1 MKAALLG
8 LAHPHAGILLATLDL
23 LPEISEICLW
33 DPDAPGIAASL
44 PAAAKVVQVSTDLDA
59 VLGQHDLVFAVVC
72 VPTDRAAALARRVL
86 QAGKHLLAE
95 KPAGFTSAEIAAV
108 EEEAARAGLTA
119 SVLYPRRFHPC
130 MVAARELIQAGKLGP
145 LLSVEA
151 RFLTTQVR
159 FRNPQSWLFRRRE
172 SGGGIL
178 PWLGCHC
185 LDLIHHLTGDEIV
198 AVSAQLAIR
207 SGEAI
212 DVEDTAALTLRLRSG
227 AVGTFLAGYALA
239 NAGEGY
245 LNRAGND
252 SYLGINCRNG
262 RVVWPDLAPRLVIE
276 SPPGPGQAAVREVT
290 LPNPDSPAYGGA
302 AGETFLRQF
311 IAAVSGRAAPPT
323 TLRDALRT
331 ARLIEAAAE
340 SSRTGRLVAIDP
352 TG

>member
-23 LPEISEICLW
+23 LPEISAICLW
-33 DPDAPGIAASL
+33 DPLAASL
-44 PAAAKVVQVSTDLDA
+44 AGSLPPSAKVAQVSSDLDA
-59 VLGQHDLVFAVVC
+59 VLGQPDLVFAIVC
-72 VPTDRAAALARRVL
+72 VPTDRSAALARRVL

-95 KPAGFTSAEIAAV
+95 KPVGFSGEEITLLERIAA
-108 EEEAARAGLTA
+108 AAGLTA

-130 MVAARELIQAGKLGP
+130 MVAARELIQTGKLGP

-159 FRNPQSWLFRRRE
+159 FRNPQSWLFRRAD

-178 PWLGCHC
+178 LWLGCHC
-185 LDLIHHLTGDEIV
+185 LDLLQHLTGDEIV
-198 AVSAQLAIR
+198 AVGAQLTVR

-227 AVGTFLAGYALA
+227 AVGTLLAGYSLA
-239 NAGEGY
+239 YSGGGY

-262 RVVWPDLAPRLVIE
+262 RAVWPDLTPRLMIE
-276 SPPGPGQAAVREVT
+276 SPPEPGQAAVRDVI
-290 LPNPDSPAYGGA
+290 LPVPDSSAYGGV
-302 AGETFLRQF
+302 AGEVFFRQF
-311 IAAVSGRAAPPT
+311 IAAVAGRSAPPT
-323 TLRDALRT
+323 TLRDAVRT
-331 ARLIEAAAE
+331 ARIVQAAE
-340 SSRTGRLVAIDP
+340 QSSRTGRLVSVDSV
-352 TG
+352 